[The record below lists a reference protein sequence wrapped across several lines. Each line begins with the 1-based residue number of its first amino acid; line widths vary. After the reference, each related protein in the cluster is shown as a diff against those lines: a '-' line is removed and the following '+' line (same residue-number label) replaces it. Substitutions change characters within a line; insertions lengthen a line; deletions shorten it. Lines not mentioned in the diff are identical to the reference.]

1 KPLGKRGTMN
11 PDQSII
17 PHCQGGNRQMETQVA
32 HVKRRPHT
40 YPPRAAALF
49 QTAKPP
55 GGWRALVMR
64 ARITLL
70 SLGILLVPVLALAQG
85 AKLTAANP
93 PASHVIVTPDQLVWK
108 PLIPGVEMAVVFG
121 DPDKKG
127 GLYVIR
133 IRSKGEVKVMPHW
146 HVTDEHITVLEGSFW
161 IAHGERFEARELQEL
176 PAGAHAMTPAEVR
189 HFGLHK
195 AGNVVE
201 VFGEAPFVFNFV
213 NPEDDPRRARTK

>member
-1 KPLGKRGTMN
+1 M
-11 PDQSII
+11 D
-17 PHCQGGNRQMETQVA
+17 TQVA
-32 HVKRRPHT
+32 HVKQRPHT
-40 YPPRAAALF
+40 YPPRAAALS
-49 QTAKPP
+49 QAATPP
-55 GGWRALVMR
+55 GEWRALVMR
-64 ARITLL
+64 VRITLL
-70 SLGILLVPVLALAQG
+70 SVGILLMPVLALAQG
-85 AKLTAANP
+85 AKPTATNP

-133 IRSKGEVKVMPHW
+133 IRSKGEVKVPPHW

-161 IAHGERFEARELQEL
+161 IAHGERFDARKLQEL
-176 PAGAHAMTPAEVR
+176 KVGVHAMMPAEVR

-201 VFGEAPFVFNFV
+201 VFGEAPFVVNFV
-213 NPEDDPRRARTK
+213 NPEDDPRRAKSK